1 MSKAFTAFAL
11 CLTLFST
18 MPAFAASADERAQ
31 AAIDTRQGLLKV
43 VVSYFG
49 PIVGMAREQIP
60 YDADVVKNN
69 AEKVALLLPM
79 IPDVFRND
87 TREFALE
94 TEALDDIWE
103 NMDDFTAKSKTA
115 TERALAL
122 AAATADGQEAAMK
135 AFGALGAGCKG
146 CHDNYRQQN

>member
-1 MSKAFTAFAL
+1 MSKTFTAFAL

-87 TREFALE
+87 TREFDLE

-103 NMDDFTAKSKTA
+103 NMDDFTAKSETA